1 MKRDFTKKLV
11 YAGMLTAAAG
21 VLMAF
26 EFSIPMMPPFYKID
40 FSDVPS
46 LIAIFTMGP
55 AAGAVVEIAKLLIK
69 IMISGTNTMFVGEIA
84 NLLSVTFLVIPVWFI
99 YDKGGRTLK
108 SALLAL
114 SVSALL
120 RTGVACFMNTYVT
133 LPMYA
138 AAMGLSVDEVV
149 RAVSSFNPHIVDL
162 RTFILLATIPFNLIK
177 IGLNS
182 AIGYLLYER
191 LLKAHALKAVTVKK
205 ETA

>member
-46 LIAIFTMGP
+46 LIAIFTMDP